1 MAAARHLSDLSEP
14 ITPFIDHPLML
25 IASDGLSVRL
35 LSAALLCSALRD
47 TRVACVACR
56 LRRVCVM
63 CLLLANR
70 CGKRAHMT
78 CDV

>member
-35 LSAALLCSALRD
+35 LSAALLCAALRD
-47 TRVACVACR
+47 TRVASRVACVACV
-56 LRRVCVM
+56 L